1 MALFRSSAPSYAY
14 EELNHS
20 LTALSTIPVSIPA
33 TLIANEHE
41 SSSSTPVI
49 RAALRDLS
57 ASKPITRSKLVN
69 VLKTIADTQ
78 EQHAP
83 GAASSASGLAA
94 YNAIDKVMEAEIMA
108 RAVTVL
114 WREALDT
121 IVEGALALERE
132 RVWWEAVVGSSFDIS
147 LYFIQSFP
155 LRILRLVPRPLRNI
169 QLRIPPLPSAS
180 QLFRQ
185 TSAVSALSS
194 LRTLPAPITNPLAL
208 TRREILSSLKV
219 LKIARDDAAQ
229 KIGFLSTHGPRWD
242 EDVSKNASEDN
253 LQAIVTETSRIY
265 ALVCVALDIPMPI
278 SPIPTSSVGNNNNST
293 NSSPAKRSR
302 SHPSSIQSSPSGLSA
317 ANSQPKPTAQ
327 TLLPILQ
334 QRLPSL
340 LTDLRD
346 PLRIHG
352 RPSRLT
358 RLWIPLLMLPPLIRY
373 TSGKALDNQAWI
385 RSQLQNTRETVS
397 GWVIQWVWEPLMD
410 VTKTLRTGGE
420 GLGVEPT
427 TVDSD
432 KASLERM
439 VLDLG
444 KDHYHL
450 QGEALDALGEK
461 VRHGNMEDVLKVYE
475 TEMKAS
481 LFAYRAENDL
491 FDSNSNPQS
500 PLKNAL
506 MGSLVRTL
514 LIQVQKTKTDLSL
527 SLLSLDHLLRSQQL
541 TFAFVGL
548 APSLLVLYGI
558 GGWAKRAWNGENR
571 GKSRRMA
578 YVRGIRD
585 VERML
590 LTAGKV
596 EQEMSDR
603 ERGLLILSVGGMRA
617 WAAGLRGQHKEDFMD
632 DLRLLESA
640 KLGRKGKLRVVDRI
654 WRGWGVDGRGTLG
667 K

>member
-69 VLKTIADTQ
+69 VLKAIVDAQ
-78 EQHAP
+78 EQHAS
-83 GAASSASGLAA
+83 AATGSASGLAA

-121 IVEGALALERE
+121 VVEGALALERE
-132 RVWWEAVVGSSFDIS
+132 RVWWEAVVGSKFDIS

-169 QLRIPPLPSAS
+169 QLRIPHLPSVS

-219 LKIARDDAAQ
+219 LKTARDDAAQ
-229 KIGFLSTHGPRWD
+229 KIGFLSTHAPRWD

-278 SPIPTSSVGNNNNST
+278 APLPNTGANNTNNNNSAI
-293 NSSPAKRSR
+293 SSPAKRSR
-302 SHPSSIQSSPSGLSA
+302 SHPSSVQSSPSSLSA

-327 TLLPILQ
+327 SLLPILQ
-334 QRLPSL
+334 DRIPLL
-340 LTDLRD
+340 LTNLRD
-346 PLRIHG
+346 PLKIHG
-352 RPSRLT
+352 RPSQLT

-385 RSQLQNTRETVS
+385 RSQLQNARETVS

-450 QGEALDALGEK
+450 QGEALNALGEK

-475 TEMKAS
+475 AEMK
-481 LFAYRAENDL
+481 
-491 FDSNSNPQS
+491 S

-558 GGWAKRAWNGENR
+558 GGWMKRAWNGENR

-590 LTAGKV
+590 LTSGKV

-654 WRGWGVDGRGTLG
+654 WRGWGIDGRGTLG